1 MKRIVMLTGDNLRT
15 AQAVAREVGITEV
28 HAELM
33 PEEKLELIR
42 VIQREGYTTAM
53 VGDGIND
60 AQALASAD
68 VGIAMGDGG
77 TDIAMESADIA
88 LMRNDLAV
96 VAQAIERSRGTL
108 RNIRQNI
115 TLAVLTVTGL
125 LAGVLSGS
133 IHMAGGMLIHEAS
146 VMLVILNGMRLRR
159 PTE

>member
-1 MKRIVMLTGDNLRT
+1 
-15 AQAVAREVGITEV
+15 
-28 HAELM
+28 
-33 PEEKLELIR
+33 
-42 VIQREGYTTAM
+42 
-53 VGDGIND
+53 
-60 AQALASAD
+60 
-68 VGIAMGDGG
+68 MGDGG